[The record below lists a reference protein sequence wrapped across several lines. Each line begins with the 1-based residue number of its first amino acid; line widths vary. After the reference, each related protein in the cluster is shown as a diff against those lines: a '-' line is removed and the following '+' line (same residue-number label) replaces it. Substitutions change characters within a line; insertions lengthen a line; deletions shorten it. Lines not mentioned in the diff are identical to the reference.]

1 MSISDVID
9 MQYAAWTMLAHMVDR
24 LEREWAHYCH
34 QYRKRKT
41 GQQAIQPVQ
50 PVQDRFKLAHGEEV
64 AHASLHLIEKLDG
77 PHVGDIPFD
86 LWKANCALVLTC
98 VAKQQK

>member
-1 MSISDVID
+1 MD
-9 MQYAAWTMLAHMVDR
+9 
-24 LEREWAHYCH
+24 CH

-41 GQQAIQPVQ
+41 RRLVVGLKVVESELDPVDEQAIQ

-77 PHVGDIPFD
+77 PHVGDLAFHID

>member
-1 MSISDVID
+1 MSANGLIVINI
-9 MQYAAWTMLAHMVDR
+9 VD
-24 LEREWAHYCH
+24 LEYIA
-34 QYRKRKT
+34 
-41 GQQAIQPVQ
+41 QQAIQT
-50 PVQDRFKLAHGEEV
+50 VQDRFKLAHGEEV

-77 PHVGDIPFD
+77 PHVGDLPFD